1 MKKLSLLGLFGLLA
15 FVAMP
20 IYAQDVEAT
29 ANQEDI
35 VYDVENVALDAE
47 DLVAEDA
54 AAENLDDSFEQF
66 VAENPEIVTDLN
78 AGLDEFL
85 GALEEENEGI
95 TDEFNAQFTTD
106 EERAAAAAGLLA
118 IFAGFGLIA

>member
-1 MKKLSLLGLFGLLA
+1 MKKLLSLLAILGLAG
-15 FVAMP
+15 FVIAP
-20 IYAQDVEAT
+20 IYAQEEET
-29 ANQEDI
+29 
-35 VYDVENVALDAE
+35 VALDDEAIVAEAE
-47 DLVAEDA
+47 DVAAEEVVAEDV
-54 AAENLDDSFEQF
+54 AAEDDSLQQLM
-66 VAENPEIVTDLN
+66 AENPELVTDLN